1 MRFGELVLTEDS
13 VHHTLFNRNPFHL
26 MYIDH
31 SIWVWLL
38 FSASILAAFLKAPK
52 ASLSLL
58 AATLLGGLIA
68 GVLSPLGLIVVVTF
82 LAITYYLKNKSSL
95 PPVILSTV
103 VIIGSLALFLHL
115 VPGFSNPQVL
125 QNVQAGPL
133 SADFSMYLNLDKPL
147 AFFALLLAFPALLG
161 ENRKINYRTILL
173 ISIPLFALLPI
184 ASLLGAIK
192 PELSIPNWWW
202 LFAFNNLLFTCV
214 AEEALFRG
222 FIQQKLT
229 NKYGAY
235 IGVVVASLLFGLA
248 HFAGGPLLIVFASLA
263 GLGYGLIFHTT
274 GRLWAAVLV
283 HFLFNFSH
291 LIFYTYPIL
300 RG

>member
-1 MRFGELVLTEDS
+1 M
-13 VHHTLFNRNPFHL
+13 H
-26 MYIDH
+26 IDH
-31 SIWVWLL
+31 TIWIWFLL
-38 FSASILAAFLKAPK
+38 GTSILAAFLKMPK
-52 ASLSLL
+52 VSLSLL
-58 AATLLGGLIA
+58 AVTLLVGLIA
-68 GVLSPLGLIVVVTF
+68 SVVSPIGLIFVVTF
-82 LAITYYLKNKSSL
+82 LAATYYLKDKAWL
-95 PPVILSTV
+95 PPTIYSTF
-103 VIIGSLALFLHL
+103 VIISCLALFLHWI
-115 VPGFSNPQVL
+115 PGFNNPHVL
-125 QNVQAGPL
+125 QNVQAGPF
-133 SADFSMYLNLDKPL
+133 SANFNMYLNLDKPIS
-147 AFFALLLAFPALLG
+147 FFALLVAFPALLG
-161 ENRKINYRTILL
+161 VKRDTNFRAILS
-173 ISIPLFALLPI
+173 ISLPLFALLPV

-192 PELSIPNWWW
+192 PEFSIPNWWW
-202 LFAFNNLLFTCV
+202 LFALNNLLFTCV

-263 GLGYGLIFHTT
+263 GLGYGLIFHIT

-291 LIFYTYPIL
+291 LLFYTYPIL

>member
-1 MRFGELVLTEDS
+1 M
-13 VHHTLFNRNPFHL
+13 H
-26 MYIDH
+26 IDH
-31 SIWVWLL
+31 FIWIWLL
-38 FSASILAAFLKAPK
+38 LGASILAAFLKAPK
-52 ASLSLL
+52 VSLSLL
-58 AATLLGGLIA
+58 AATLLGSLVA
-68 GVLSPLGLIVVVTF
+68 GVLSPLGFAFVLIF
-82 LAITYYLKNKSSL
+82 LAGIYYLKGKPWL
-95 PPVILSTV
+95 PPAIHSTV
-103 VIIGSLALFLHL
+103 VVIGCLALFLHF
-115 VPGFSNPQVL
+115 VPGFNNPQVL
-125 QNVQAGPL
+125 QNVQSGPL

-161 ENRKINYRTILL
+161 ENRKVSYRAVLL
-173 ISIPLFALLPI
+173 ISIPLFTLLPI
-184 ASLLGAIK
+184 AALLGAIK

-229 NKYGAY
+229 NKYGVY
-235 IGVVVASLLFGLA
+235 IGVAVTSLLFGLA

-291 LIFYTYPIL
+291 LLFYTYPIL

>member
-1 MRFGELVLTEDS
+1 MRLVQLVLACDS
-13 VHHTLFNRNPFHL
+13 VHHTLFNSNQFHL

-52 ASLSLL
+52 SSLSLL
-58 AATLLGGLIA
+58 AATLFGGLIA
-68 GVLSPLGLIVVVTF
+68 GVLSPLGLILVVTF
-82 LAITYYLKNKSSL
+82 LAVTYYLKNKSSL
-95 PPVILSTV
+95 PSVILSTV

-115 VPGFSNPQVL
+115 VPGFCNPLVL
-125 QNVQAGPL
+125 QNVQAGAL
-133 SADFSMYLNLDKPL
+133 SADFSMYLNLDKPM
-147 AFFALLLAFPALLG
+147 AFFALLLAFPTLLG
-161 ENRKINYRTILL
+161 EKRKVNCRSVLL
-173 ISIPLFALLPI
+173 ISISLFALLPI

-192 PELSIPNWWW
+192 PELSIPSWWW

-235 IGVVVASLLFGLA
+235 IGVVAASLLFGFA
-248 HFAGGPLLIVFASLA
+248 HFAGGPLFIVFASLA

-291 LIFYTYPIL
+291 LLFYTYPIL

>member
-1 MRFGELVLTEDS
+1 M
-13 VHHTLFNRNPFHL
+13 H
-26 MYIDH
+26 IDH
-31 SIWVWLL
+31 TIWVWFLL
-38 FSASILAAFLKAPK
+38 GTSILAAFLKMPK
-52 ASLSLL
+52 VSLSLL
-58 AATLLGGLIA
+58 AVTLLGGLIA
-68 GVLSPLGLIVVVTF
+68 SVVSPIGLIFVVTF
-82 LAITYYLKNKSSL
+82 LAAAYYLKDKPWL
-95 PPVILSTV
+95 PPTIYSAF
-103 VIIGSLALFLHL
+103 VIIGCLALFLHWI
-115 VPGFSNPQVL
+115 PGFNNPHVL
-125 QNVQAGPL
+125 QNVQAGPF
-133 SADFSMYLNLDKPL
+133 SANFNMYLNLDKPI
-147 AFFALLLAFPALLG
+147 AFFALLVAFPALLG
-161 ENRKINYRTILL
+161 VKRNTNYRAILS
-173 ISIPLFALLPI
+173 ISLPLFALLPV

-192 PELSIPNWWW
+192 PEFSIPNWWW
-202 LFAFNNLLFTCV
+202 LFALNNLLFTCV

-263 GLGYGLIFHTT
+263 GLGYGLIFHMT

-291 LIFYTYPIL
+291 LLFYTYPIL